1 MALEQRMV
9 KVTLAA
15 VVVALIVGSAYVG
28 VVAFQSL
35 ASATP
40 KRTISVSGSGSVTLS
55 PDEAQVFVGTVTQA
69 NDAQQASS
77 ANARIMD
84 DLVARLYSLGIANDS
99 ISTVSYYIS
108 PLYVTRS
115 NGSQTIVGY
124 QAQHTLSVR
133 IQNSNL
139 NQLGAKVA
147 QVIDSA
153 VGAGANQVSGVQAET
168 DDQPGTTKRD
178 SRRFVQG
185 AGDGFRSWAQ
195 DNWGGIDKPR
205 WSGIS
210 SRLCLVGGR
219 GGEIDTN
226 HARNFHP
233 DRLGTGHLLRPV
245 GMPGGARWLPLTSV
259 GTAK

>member
-1 MALEQRMV
+1 MV

-28 VVAFQSL
+28 VAAFQSL
-35 ASATP
+35 SSATP
-40 KRTISVSGSGSVTLS
+40 RRTVSVSGSGSVTLS

-77 ANARIMD
+77 ANARIME
-84 DLVARLYSLGIANDS
+84 DLVARLHSLGIANDS

-115 NGSQTIVGY
+115 NGSQTIIGY
-124 QAQHTLSVR
+124 QAQHTLSVK

-153 VGAGANQVSGVQAET
+153 VGAGANQVSGVQFMLSDATLKQTTNQALQNAIQDASSKAQAMASALGLRITGVESISQGGPIYPPVYALSVAGVEKST
-168 DDQPGTTKRD
+168 PIMPGTFTLAA
-178 SRRFVQG
+178 SVQ
-185 AGDGFRSWAQ
+185 
-195 DNWGGIDKPR
+195 
-205 WSGIS
+205 
-210 SRLCLVGGR
+210 V
-219 GGEIDTN
+219 TY
-226 HARNFHP
+226 
-233 DRLGTGHLLRPV
+233 
-245 GMPGGARWLPLTSV
+245 SV
-259 GTAK
+259 Q

>member
-28 VVAFQSL
+28 VAAFQFLS
-35 ASATP
+35 SPTS
-40 KRTISVSGSGSVTLS
+40 KRTVSVSGSGSVTLP
-55 PDEAQVFVGTVTQA
+55 PDEAQVLVGTVTQA

-84 DLVARLYSLGIANDS
+84 DLVARLHSLGITNDS

-124 QAQHTLSVR
+124 QAQHTLSVK

-153 VGAGANQVSGVQAET
+153 VGAGANQVSGVQFMLSDGTLKQTTNQALQNAIQDASSKAQAMASALGLRITGVESISQGGPVYPPVYTLSVAGAEKST
-168 DDQPGTTKRD
+168 PIMPGTFTLTA
-178 SRRFVQG
+178 SVQ
-185 AGDGFRSWAQ
+185 
-195 DNWGGIDKPR
+195 
-205 WSGIS
+205 
-210 SRLCLVGGR
+210 V
-219 GGEIDTN
+219 TY
-226 HARNFHP
+226 
-233 DRLGTGHLLRPV
+233 
-245 GMPGGARWLPLTSV
+245 SV
-259 GTAK
+259 Q

>member
-28 VVAFQSL
+28 VAAFQSL
-35 ASATP
+35 SSATSQ
-40 KRTISVSGSGSVTLS
+40 RTIAVSGSGSVTLS
-55 PDEAQVFVGTVTQA
+55 PDEAQVLVGTVTQA

-84 DLVARLYSLGIANDS
+84 DVVARLHSLGIANDS

-108 PLYVTRS
+108 PLYVTKP

-133 IQNSNL
+133 VQNSNL
-139 NQLGAKVA
+139 DQLGAKVA

-153 VGAGANQVSGVQAET
+153 VGAGANQVSGVQFMLSDGTLKQTTNQALQDAIQDASSKAQAMASALGLRITGVESVSQGGPIYPPVYATGVQFYAEKST
-168 DDQPGTTKRD
+168 SIMPGTFTLTA
-178 SRRFVQG
+178 SVQVAYFVQ
-185 AGDGFRSWAQ
+185 
-195 DNWGGIDKPR
+195 
-205 WSGIS
+205 
-210 SRLCLVGGR
+210 
-219 GGEIDTN
+219 
-226 HARNFHP
+226 
-233 DRLGTGHLLRPV
+233 
-245 GMPGGARWLPLTSV
+245 
-259 GTAK
+259 